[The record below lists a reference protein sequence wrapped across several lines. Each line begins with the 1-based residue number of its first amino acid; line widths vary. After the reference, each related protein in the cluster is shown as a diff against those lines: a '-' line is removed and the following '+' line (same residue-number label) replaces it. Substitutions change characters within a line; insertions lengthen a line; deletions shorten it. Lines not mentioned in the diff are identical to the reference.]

1 MGGKHLTSLRFGTKV
16 IRGGRS
22 QATPVR
28 SHIVPIY
35 QTVNFEYE
43 DFAQNRRVS
52 DGEEAGY
59 FYTRFGNPTV
69 DALNDAVALLEEGEE
84 AISFASGM
92 AAICAA
98 AMSRAERGDHI
109 LSSSV
114 IYGGTQ
120 DLFKNFLPKQGI
132 EVTFVDIHDHEA
144 VRKGFRKKT
153 KILYAEPMMNPTL
166 MLADVPA
173 LANMAREQNVFLLID
188 NTFTP
193 PFLCQPLILGADGVV
208 HSTTKYIG
216 GHGDTMGGIAIGSSE
231 FIDGVRT
238 MAKMYGGVM
247 SPFNA
252 WLSLRGLRT
261 LNVRLER
268 ACGNAFELAR
278 FLEGHPK
285 IIRVNYPGLESHPHH
300 ALAKNMLKDFGAMV
314 SFEVEGGLEAVRKV
328 FDGFKVITSTVSL
341 GEVDT
346 IAAHPISSS
355 HKKLTPEQQEA
366 FGIREGLI
374 RLSVGIEDVE
384 DLKEDLEKVLG
395 AL

>member
-1 MGGKHLTSLRFGTKV
+1 MGDKDLRDLRFGTRV

-22 QATPVR
+22 QTVPVR
-28 SHIVPIY
+28 SHVVPIF

-43 DFAQNRRVS
+43 NFAQNRRVS

-59 FYTRFGNPTV
+59 FYTRYGNPTV
-69 DALNDAVALLEEGEE
+69 DAFNDAVALLEEGGD
-84 AISFASGM
+84 AFSFASGM
-92 AAICAA
+92 AAISAA
-98 AMSRAERGDHI
+98 VMACVEKGDHI

-114 IYGGTQ
+114 IYGGTRG
-120 DLFKNFLPKQGI
+120 LFTDFLPRQG
-132 EVTFVDIHDHEA
+132 VDTTFVDIHDLDA
-144 VRKGFRKKT
+144 VKSGFRENT
-153 KILYAEPMMNPTL
+153 RILYAEPMMNPTL

-173 LANMAREQNVFLLID
+173 LAEVARERDAFLMID

-193 PFLCQPLILGADGVV
+193 PFLCRPLTLGAGGVV

-216 GHGDTMGGIAIGSSE
+216 GHGDTMGGIVVAPE
-231 FIDGVRT
+231 DFIERVRE
-238 MAKMYGGVM
+238 MGKVYGGVM

-261 LNVRLER
+261 LNVRLEK
-268 ACGNAFELAR
+268 ACANASALAR
-278 FLEGHPK
+278 FLEGHPNVV
-285 IIRVNYPGLESHPHH
+285 RVNYPGLESHPQH
-300 ALAKNMLKDFGAMV
+300 ALAGRMLEGYGAMV
-314 SFEVEGGLEAVRKV
+314 SFEIAGGVEAVQRV
-328 FDGFKVITSTVSL
+328 FDGFRVITSTVSL

-355 HKKLTPEQQEA
+355 HKKLTPEQREA

-384 DLKEDLEKVLG
+384 DLKEDLEQ
-395 AL
+395 ALKQL